1 MRRGKVEITA
11 GALLLWALLYYLDS
25 GGLVPRALAACAI
38 HELGHY
44 GAIRLLGGR
53 VAGLRITCV
62 GAEMVLSARR
72 PLGPG
77 RELAAALAGPAAN
90 LLCAGACAGLGERW
104 YCFAGLHLA
113 LGLFNLLPAGPLDGG
128 RALGCLLAL
137 AGRRDWAE
145 PAVALLS
152 AGLCMGL
159 TMGSLLLWRAGVRNL
174 TLLTVSL
181 WLLSGPVRLARSG
194 KRRKKQGKEQKYA
207 CFLVP
212 CVVYYPGLN

>member
-1 MRRGKVEITA
+1 MRGGKAEITA

-25 GGLVPRALAACAI
+25 SGLVPQALAACAI

-44 GAIRLLGGR
+44 GAIRLLGGQ
-53 VAGLRITCV
+53 VARLRITCV

-72 PLGPG
+72 PLGPV

-90 LLCAGACAGLGERW
+90 LLFAGVCAGLGERW

-113 LGLFNLLPAGPLDGG
+113 LGGFNLLPAGPLDGG
-128 RALGCLLAL
+128 RALGCLLTL

-145 PAVALLS
+145 PVVELLS

-159 TMGSLLLWRAGVRNL
+159 AMGSLLLWRAGVRNL

-181 WLLSGPVRLARSG
+181 WLLSGPVHRRMAG
-194 KRRKKQGKEQKYA
+194 KR
-207 CFLVP
+207 
-212 CVVYYPGLN
+212 

>member
-1 MRRGKVEITA
+1 MEITA

-25 GGLVPRALAACAI
+25 SGLVPQALAACAI

-44 GAIRLLGGR
+44 GAIRLLGGQ
-53 VAGLRITCV
+53 VARLRITCV

-72 PLGPG
+72 PLGPV

-90 LLCAGACAGLGERW
+90 LLFAGVCAGLGERW

-113 LGLFNLLPAGPLDGG
+113 LGGFNLLPAGP
-128 RALGCLLAL
+128 L

-145 PAVALLS
+145 PVVELLS

-159 TMGSLLLWRAGVRNL
+159 AMGSLLLWRAGVRNL

-181 WLLSGPVRLARSG
+181 WLLSGPVHRRMAG
-194 KRRKKQGKEQKYA
+194 KR
-207 CFLVP
+207 
-212 CVVYYPGLN
+212 